1 MNNFN
6 DFMYPNVPVMPHNP
20 SMPSYG
26 SNTNSFGN
34 HFMPNNNQN
43 MNMNPNTNTSNH
55 LQLFD
60 SYQGY
65 MRGNMFENLYS
76 EYNDYKPQRLAG
88 STEQQEKLLELSE
101 VAFASHDL
109 NLYLDNFPNDK
120 EAIRIFNEYR
130 MRANKLMEEYERTYG
145 PLVISSN
152 SLNEVPWAWDSRFPW
167 EVSK

>member
-1 MNNFN
+1 MNNVNNMYYQNYSNVN
-6 DFMYPNVPVMPHNP
+6 DI
-20 SMPSYG
+20 
-26 SNTNSFGN
+26 TNI
-34 HFMPNNNQN
+34 QN
-43 MNMNPNTNTSNH
+43 EEVLQKDLTSTKEG
-55 LQLFD
+55 FK
-60 SYQGY
+60 
-65 MRGNMFENLYS
+65 RGNIFANLYWPYRKQT
-76 EYNDYKPQRLAG
+76 YNFVPKNDRQRL
-88 STEQQEKLLELSE
+88 LLDIMENGFYAHE
-101 VAFASHDL
+101 L